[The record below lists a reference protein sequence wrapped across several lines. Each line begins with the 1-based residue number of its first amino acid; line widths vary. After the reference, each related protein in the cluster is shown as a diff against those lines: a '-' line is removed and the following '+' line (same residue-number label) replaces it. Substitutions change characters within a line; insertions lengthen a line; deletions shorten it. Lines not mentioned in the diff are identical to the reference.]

1 MRMQTQT
8 VVFEKVQHRATN
20 HGICPKCGGKSKR
33 NKVFFQTISPFNK
46 GADGQPKTRS
56 EIARELVEE
65 AKAWKQLPVY
75 HAKCE
80 E

>member
-1 MRMQTQT
+1 MRMQTRT
-8 VVFEKVQHRATN
+8 VVFDKVEHHATN
-20 HGICPKCGGKSKR
+20 HGTCPKCGGKAKR
-33 NKVFFQTISPFNK
+33 SKVFHQTLNPFNK
-46 GADGQPKTRS
+46 GADGQTKTRT

-65 AKAWKQLPVY
+65 AKEWKQWPVY

>member
-1 MRMQTQT
+1 MRMQTRT
-8 VVFEKVQHRATN
+8 GVFDKVEHHATN
-20 HGICPKCGGKSKR
+20 HGICPKCGVKAKR
-33 NKVFFQTISPFNK
+33 SKVFYQTLNPLNK
-46 GADGQPKTRS
+46 GADDQPKARS

>member
-1 MRMQTQT
+1 MRMQTRT
-8 VVFEKVQHRATN
+8 VVFDKVEHHATKI
-20 HGICPKCGGKSKR
+20 GTCSKCGAKAKR
-33 NKVFFQTISPFNK
+33 NKVFYQTLNPFNK
-46 GADGQPKTRS
+46 GADGQPKERS
-56 EIARELVEE
+56 QIARELVEE